1 MTKTPKN
8 IEFWKRIPTE
18 IPSNNTKLVKNIQL
32 WVKRYGNI
40 IQNSI
45 LYSKIEVKIFLK
57 VNKSVFT
64 IRIEDDGDGFSRDV
78 LDKLG
83 EPYISK
89 NKKGMGLGIFI
100 AKNLIE
106 NMKGNIIF
114 YNSNNNGAVVE
125 INFDKTILI

>member
-1 MTKTPKN
+1 M
-8 IEFWKRIPTE
+8 
-18 IPSNNTKLVKNIQL
+18 
-32 WVKRYGNI
+32 
-40 IQNSI
+40 
-45 LYSKIEVKIFLK
+45 
-57 VNKSVFT
+57 
-64 IRIEDDGDGFSRDV
+64 

-114 YNSNNNGAVVE
+114 YNSNKNGGVVE
-125 INFDKTILI
+125 IKFDKTILI